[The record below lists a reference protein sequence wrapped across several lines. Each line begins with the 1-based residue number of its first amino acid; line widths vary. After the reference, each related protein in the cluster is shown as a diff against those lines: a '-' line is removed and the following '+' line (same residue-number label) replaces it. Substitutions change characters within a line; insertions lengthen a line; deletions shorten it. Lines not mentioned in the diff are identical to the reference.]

1 MVVSAATLP
10 EYDCSWCR
18 STVSCLCAILG
29 PMSEAA
35 MSSFTWKRPR
45 DLETQQGRETPQ
57 DLETRYEGA
66 DIEPASLAAWRLLME
81 QVISSADPAI
91 AFIGFLQ
98 TMQALPERP
107 LSQPRVF
114 VSHRMA
120 DVPYAGRIA
129 DVVLFLS
136 SFDFAIRLHVSI
148 PRHAAMGANARRDPP
163 AHALPPN
170 RARHSTQKKRYQRN
184 AGGALAD
191 PAFHDGG
198 PLHWHQALSPDLG
211 LTGMSSGARRKSV
224 MRASSGN
231 PAHSNSVASTESRP
245 PCSIRRATRV
255 AKLSSGGAGSSTEL
269 GGPSSLI
276 A

>member
-1 MVVSAATLP
+1 
-10 EYDCSWCR
+10 
-18 STVSCLCAILG
+18 
-29 PMSEAA
+29 

-45 DLETQQGRETPQ
+45 DLEAQQGRETPQ

-81 QVISSADPAI
+81 QLISSADPAI

-120 DVPYAGRIA
+120 DVPYAKRIA

-136 SFDFAIRLHVSI
+136 SFDFAIRLPVSI

-170 RARHSTQKKRYQRN
+170 RARHSTQGERYQRT
-184 AGGALAD
+184 LAELWQILLFTT
-191 PAFHDGG
+191 AVLFIGIKG
-198 PLHWHQALSPDLG
+198 Y
-211 LTGMSSGARRKSV
+211 RR
-224 MRASSGN
+224 
-231 PAHSNSVASTESRP
+231 T
-245 PCSIRRATRV
+245 
-255 AKLSSGGAGSSTEL
+255 LD
-269 GGPSSLI
+269 
-276 A
+276 

>member
-1 MVVSAATLP
+1 
-10 EYDCSWCR
+10 
-18 STVSCLCAILG
+18 
-29 PMSEAA
+29 

-120 DVPYAGRIA
+120 DAPYAERIA
-129 DVVLFLS
+129 WLASRKAGLEYWLDVHDPVLRLAS
-136 SFDFAIRLHVSI
+136 AALLPGHPVYAITVAAIIEMALLNCTHVI
-148 PRHAAMGANARRDPP
+148 AAHTPP
-163 AHALPPN
+163 PPN
-170 RARHSTQKKRYQRN
+170 TSWRPSQWIPYELARAKKAGSVISRQAAGWFHSQVHPPESRGEYVL
-184 AGGALAD
+184 LAD
-191 PAFHDGG
+191 LCGSDADVERWLQSH
-198 PLHWHQALSPDLG
+198 
-211 LTGMSSGARRKSV
+211 
-224 MRASSGN
+224 
-231 PAHSNSVASTESRP
+231 AHRP
-245 PCSIRRATRV
+245 IV
-255 AKLSSGGAGSSTEL
+255 AKAYHGAGT
-269 GGPSSLI
+269 PNSLP
-276 A
+276 